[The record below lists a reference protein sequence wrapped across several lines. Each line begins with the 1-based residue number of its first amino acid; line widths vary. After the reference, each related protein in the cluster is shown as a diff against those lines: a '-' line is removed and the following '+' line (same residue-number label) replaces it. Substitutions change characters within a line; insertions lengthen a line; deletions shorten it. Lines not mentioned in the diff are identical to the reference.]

1 MGKLVVLKG
10 MSQELRCD
18 LEKAGITTMEQLLDR
33 GATKL
38 QRQEL
43 ARCLGQSERDIL
55 TWVNRI
61 DLMRIKGIG
70 QEYTDLLEAA
80 GIGSVKQLG
89 CLLSS
94 SLFSKLLAVNREA
107 YLVRRMPSEGM
118 VVTWVSQ
125 ARELEQKVK

>member
-1 MGKLVVLKG
+1 
-10 MSQELRCD
+10 MSNELRNA

-43 ARCLGQSERDIL
+43 AKYIGQSERDIL
-55 TWVNRI
+55 TWVNRV
-61 DLMRIKGIG
+61 DLMRVKGIG
-70 QEYTDLLEAA
+70 QEYTDLLEAT
-80 GIGSVKQLG
+80 GVYSVKQLG

-94 SLFSKLLAVNREA
+94 SLFSKMLAVNREA

-125 ARELEQKVK
+125 AKELEQKVK